1 MNSFPATLKAGYGLK
16 TVRLYMALMK
26 PRIIELLLTT
36 TVPAMVVAQRG
47 LPSLPRVAM
56 TLAGGT
62 LSAGGANAV
71 NMWFDRDID
80 ALMKRTK
87 NRPLVTGEISPTAG
101 LVFAV
106 SVEILSFL
114 LLWRYVN
121 LLSGLLALGAAAFYI
136 FVYTMWLKRSSSQN
150 IVIGGAAGAAP
161 VLVGWAAVQ
170 NDVSLAGILMFLVI
184 FLWTPPHFWALAF
197 RYKDDYSAAG
207 VPMLPSVATFQRTA
221 REILIYTVTL
231 VAVTLALGP
240 LAHLGL
246 IYEGSAFVLGLGFI
260 YYAQKLRS
268 TQSPKVAM
276 RVFSYSITYLTLLF
290 LAMAVDTLV
299 YHL

>member
-1 MNSFPATLKAGYGLK
+1 MNSFPATVRAGNSLK
-16 TVRLYMALMK
+16 TVRSYVALTK

-47 LPSLPRVAM
+47 LPSLGRVFI
-56 TLAGGT
+56 TVAGGT

-80 ALMKRTK
+80 AVMKRTK
-87 NRPLVTGEISPTAG
+87 SRPLVTGEISPTAG
-101 LVFAV
+101 LTFAIII
-106 SVEILSFL
+106 ETLSFL
-114 LLWRYVN
+114 MLWHFVN
-121 LLSGLLALGAAAFYI
+121 LLSGTLSLAAAAFYI
-136 FVYTMWLKRSSSQN
+136 FIYTMWLKRTSTQN

-170 NDVSLAGILMFLVI
+170 NDVSLAGVMMFLII

-197 RYKDDYSAAG
+197 KYKDDYSNAG
-207 VPMLPSVATFQRTA
+207 VPMLPSVATFDKTA
-221 REILIYTVTL
+221 RQILIYTVAL
-231 VAVTLALGP
+231 VVVTLGLGP
-240 LAHLGL
+240 VAHLGL
-246 IYEGSAFVLGLGFI
+246 IYDISALVLGLGFI
-260 YYAQKLRS
+260 YYSIKLKIS
-268 TQSPKVAM
+268 HSPKIAM

-290 LAMAVDTLV
+290 LAMGIDTLV